1 MVFQAGLVS
10 FFRTLVII
18 AGIYFGIRLLFRFL
32 IPFLLKRFV
41 RKQQEQF
48 YDHNS
53 AQKSREEGEVKVKSK
68 REKKSSNTDLGE
80 YIDYEEIQEKENN
93 KDG

>member
-10 FFRTLVII
+10 FFRTLLII
-18 AGIYFGIRLLFRFL
+18 AGIYFGLRLLFRIL

-48 YDHNS
+48 YNDNS
-53 AQKSREEGEVKVKSK
+53 FQNGREEGEIKVKSK
-68 REKKSSNTDLGE
+68 REKRSSNTNLGE